1 MIFVIIFW
9 FILND
14 VTIESYGQWAFEI
27 SMISL
32 LLIGIFIL
40 YMTSVLVFKKNE
52 EKTECK
58 ISVNGKILEQVNEMI
73 YLGTMFS
80 RDGSYE
86 MDVERRIAAGNSR

>member
-1 MIFVIIFW
+1 
-9 FILND
+9 
-14 VTIESYGQWAFEI
+14 
-27 SMISL
+27 MISL